1 MRDLTPQQ
9 PVVLFSTVGNAGDNV
24 ESHSR
29 ALRALQAEGVAFKE
43 LVFHPGS
50 NEEPVLYVLV
60 KDTSAPQAISCC
72 TFNPEYTIQLDWQ
85 RVASNIR
92 EGQLNIL
99 GTLRHRQ
106 RDQLKAEDSYFQDPL
121 NNSCFVIEK

>member
-9 PVVLFSTVGNAGDNV
+9 PVVLFSTAGNSGDNV
-24 ESHSR
+24 EAHGR
-29 ALRALQAEGVAFKE
+29 ALRALKAEGVAFKE
-43 LVFHPGS
+43 LVFHPGG

-60 KDTSAPQAISCC
+60 KDEAAREAILCC
-72 TFNPEYTIQLDWQ
+72 SFNPAYTIQLDWQ

-92 EGQLNIL
+92 DNRQNIL

-106 RDQLKAEDSYFQDPL
+106 RSQIAAEDSYFQDPL